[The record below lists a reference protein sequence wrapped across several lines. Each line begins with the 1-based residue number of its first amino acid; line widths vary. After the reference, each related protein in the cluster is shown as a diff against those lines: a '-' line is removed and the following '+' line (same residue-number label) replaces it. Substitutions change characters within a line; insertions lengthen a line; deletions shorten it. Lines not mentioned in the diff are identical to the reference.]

1 MRAITK
7 NSMAVM
13 IAIAVS
19 GCNGDMLEMQSG
31 DGMVP
36 VEVKNVLSVNANI
49 TESRA
54 ALPVTSNGAKMG
66 VFRIGD
72 TKYTAQDNVDYTYS
86 SSTTKWTSTAPINV
100 GVQATNLCAY
110 YPYNSVTFTTGTTA
124 TLVASKYEEGKDMS
138 YATSAGSTVTN
149 QNPEA
154 TFAMKHA
161 YARIKLAI
169 KRSDKNSPAKC
180 NISTVNL
187 RNNTNF
193 FVNRTLNI
201 STSSYGGSATT
212 DGWTYTLNSGGMA
225 PGSTNNAYDV
235 LVPPQTV
242 SSGLK
247 ITLVVD
253 GVERSA
259 TIPATSFSSNLNAGS
274 QYSISLLL
282 TDPEVIPNGNVTITD
297 WVTDNTKIDS
307 ESEVVVSVITINVPA
322 SEINLGG
329 SACTDSDKNN
339 LAKLTWAGGN
349 IRSTDNTKPYGWAPS
364 QTDYGYYY
372 TWYSTY
378 TGDTS
383 QNNTDPCTKLDA
395 SLYGSGWRTPS
406 NGEFEMLCRCTDREF
421 TNGGMWF
428 MNNTKGLFLP
438 AAGER
443 SQYVGSGTMP
453 DHGEGSIGNY
463 WSSVDNGDTW
473 GYLMMFSTAFGTTS
487 VGTYRDV
494 KSFGYSVRCVK
505 G

>member
-1 MRAITK
+1 
-7 NSMAVM
+7 MAVM

-36 VEVKNVLSVNANI
+36 VEVNNVLSVNADI

-54 ALPVTSNGAKMG
+54 ALPVNTDGVKMG
-66 VFRIGD
+66 VFRMAGSG
-72 TKYTAQDNVDYTYS
+72 YTAQDNVEYTY
-86 SSTTKWTSTAPINV
+86 TTGRWTSTTPILV
-100 GVQATNLCAY
+100 GAQASNLCAY
-110 YPYNSVTFTTGTTA
+110 YPYNSITFTSGTNA
-124 TLVASKYEEGKDMS
+124 TLEAGKYEAGKDVS

-149 QNPEA
+149 QTPEA
-154 TFAMKHA
+154 AFAMKHA

-169 KRSDKNSPAKC
+169 KRSGSNFHGNC

-201 STSSYGGSATT
+201 STDSYTGSANTG
-212 DGWTYTLNSGGMA
+212 GWTYTLNTGNMDA
-225 PGSTNNAYDV
+225 GSINNAYDV

-259 TIPATSFSSNLNAGS
+259 TIPATSFSNNLNAGS

-282 TDPEVIPNGNVTITD
+282 TDLEVIPNGNVSITD
-297 WVTDNTKIDS
+297 WVTDNTTI
-307 ESEVVVSVITINVPA
+307 ESGSVVAITVTTINVPA
-322 SEINLGG
+322 SQINLGG
-329 SACTDSDKNN
+329 SACTESDKNN

-349 IRSTDNTKPYGWAPS
+349 LKSTDNSKAYGWAPS
-364 QTDYGYYY
+364 TSDYGYYY
-372 TWYSTY
+372 AFNSIY
-378 TGDTS
+378 TGGYLS
-383 QNNTDPCTKLDA
+383 YPTDPCTKLNA
-395 SLYGSGWRTPS
+395 SLYGFGWRTPS
-406 NGEFEMLCRCTDREF
+406 ISEFEMLSRCTDKIF

-428 MNNTKGLFLP
+428 MNNQIGLFLP
-438 AAGER
+438 ASGRRQYLIGGGTEPTQFAGE
-443 SQYVGSGTMP
+443 QGS
-453 DHGEGSIGNY
+453 Y
-463 WSSVDNGDTW
+463 WSNTASETRAYCMTLNKDREVLISESRADN
-473 GYLMMFSTAFGTTS
+473 
-487 VGTYRDV
+487 
-494 KSFGYSVRCVK
+494 SFPVRCVK